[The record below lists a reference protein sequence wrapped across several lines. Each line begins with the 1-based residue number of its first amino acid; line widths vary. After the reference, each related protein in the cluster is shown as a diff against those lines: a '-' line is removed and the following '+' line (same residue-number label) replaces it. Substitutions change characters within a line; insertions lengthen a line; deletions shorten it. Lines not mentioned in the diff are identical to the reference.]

1 MPVATVTPS
10 PSSALLNSSYSR
22 AACSGGAAE
31 MKLGRRCPRASPYK
45 VNCETTRAAPFTSS
59 SDRFIFPCSSAKMRR
74 FATFSA
80 SEAAT
85 AGESSRPTP
94 SSTINPAP
102 ISPVTRPSTVTLARL
117 TRCTTARISLKCCRS
132 TRYKQGPSS
141 WAHATCPERSEE
153 YGRAK
158 DLNRLCLAGCTYLLI
173 GFFLFHRLPRQQLR
187 QLRDVVRKHRQH
199 LRTFGQVIPTH
210 VLQPVRLG
218 VVHFVVVGDVL
229 HAPKSRHARFIKW
242 HVVGAAL
249 LAQARLH

>member
-10 PSSALLNSSYSR
+10 PCSALLNSSYSR

-59 SDRFIFPCSSAKMRR
+59 SDRFIFPFSSSKIRK

-94 SSTINPAP
+94 SKTINPAP
-102 ISPVTRPSTVTLARL
+102 ISPVMRSSTVTLARL
-117 TRCTTARISLKCCRS
+117 TRCTTARIEGSIGAPPAASK
-132 TRYKQGPSS
+132 PSS
-141 WAHATCPERSEE
+141 QPPAFAR
-153 YGRAK
+153 
-158 DLNRLCLAGCTYLLI
+158 TYLLI
-173 GFFLFHRLPRQQLR
+173 GFLLFRRLPRQQLR
-187 QLRDVVRKHRQH
+187 QLRHVVCKHRQH
-199 LRTFGQVIPTH
+199 LRAFRQVIPTH
-210 VLQPVRLG
+210 VLQPVCLRVMHL
-218 VVHFVVVGDVL
+218 VVVGDVL
-229 HAPKSRHARFIKW
+229 HAPKTRHARFIKW

-249 LAQARLH
+249 PAQTWLY